1 MSRLQVGGKTNQHE
15 QNETMRTRPVQ
26 PASGL
31 LAATSGNF
39 RARTPVKDTALA
51 VRDAVFM
58 NFNFFFFLILA
69 CLGLGFGSVDMLP
82 FVSMEKPL
90 ASQMKCSREIEVI
103 SIPTFVLPDK
113 PTGERKGTK

>member
-1 MSRLQVGGKTNQHE
+1 MMGLGITPELGGKNKSTSSFVTLSPPRNKLLQRFQENPVKQSADSRLQVGGKTNPNE

-58 NFNFFFFLILA
+58 NFNFLVFFS
-69 CLGLGFGSVDMLP
+69 C
-82 FVSMEKPL
+82 
-90 ASQMKCSREIEVI
+90 
-103 SIPTFVLPDK
+103 
-113 PTGERKGTK
+113 

>member
-1 MSRLQVGGKTNQHE
+1 MSRLQVGGKTNQNE
-15 QNETMRTRPVQ
+15 QNETMTTRPVQ

-39 RARTPVKDTALA
+39 RARTPVKDTPLA

-69 CLGLGFGSVDMLP
+69 SLGLGFGSVDMLP

-90 ASQMKCSREIEVI
+90 ASLMKCSREIEVI